1 MCWSLSEDKCH
12 ILSWRL
18 RCTSCLHSVVS
29 VPNVICTDLWS
40 EPQLQVKGDVR
51 TPFWQAA
58 PHGGALLLGGCL
70 CWTKGFGVNKT
81 LLVAS
86 LLSGGKILQ
95 VPSFFLRDY
104 QTTGQINYSHFR
116 DQSITLGVLK
126 IFCKCWP
133 YLSTLCSLAPEING
147 RHNSQ
152 KTGISFTSCSISLP
166 WEHNGLFCD
175 WKVHFYFLPSFLP
188 GLKLLQVPSI
198 QFDRVKTMKNEEQG
212 W

>member
-18 RCTSCLHSVVS
+18 RCTSCLHSVVL
-29 VPNVICTDLWS
+29 VPNVTCTDLWS
-40 EPQLQVKGDVR
+40 EPQLQVKGDIR

-95 VPSFFLRDY
+95 VPSFFLRNY

-116 DQSITLGVLK
+116 DQNITLGVLK

-152 KTGISFTSCSISLP
+152 KTGISFPSCSHCLESTMGYFVIEKSI
-166 WEHNGLFCD
+166 F
-175 WKVHFYFLPSFLP
+175 VSFLPSRTETAP
-188 GLKLLQVPSI
+188 GTKHTV
-198 QFDRVKTMKNEEQG
+198 